1 LLSTIRSPRSPGTK
15 PAGRRSLKFALLTA
29 LVAVAAAALAAPA
42 GASLS
47 AVGPVNPRTGYPDW
61 YQDGTGLQLSLCL
74 DGLPLCS
81 AAPADLAP
89 PDGEAFWWR
98 ATTTLTSGSVK
109 AVMALGQEAAWLDG
123 GRISFGRIRVA
134 ITGATPGGVY
144 SVRHPYGSM
153 TLTADASGVAKQ
165 TTDIGCAAAPCDW
178 AAALGTGLG
187 PALLHWDASPP
198 APQPGYI
205 GDAATPHK
213 VVGSPTGFN
222 AFSVSGP
229 GIAQSTDL
237 LTVEGKL
244 AGPPVPD
251 FDVTGSGDF
260 GATTPGAPVR
270 RTITITSMG
279 VPDATLGRSNLALAP
294 AAIAG
299 PGAGAFSI
307 VGDSCSGHVLASGQT
322 CGVTVQLNP
331 GALGSYNA
339 TLGLGTNAGG
349 RVAAANLGGSV
360 VTAAVANASARS
372 RMSIRRL
379 RTTHRLS
386 RARVL
391 RRGIRL
397 TMQVPANA
405 EIVKFSILRVRGNGR
420 VNRKP
425 IWLGYRVP
433 PSRAGIWRVTLDS
446 RALRRRMKAGLYQV
460 NVTPGVSKR
469 ELGRTST
476 TRIRV
481 TRR

>member
-1 LLSTIRSPRSPGTK
+1 LLSTIRSPRSAGTK
-15 PAGRRSLKFALLTA
+15 PRGRRSLKFALLTA
-29 LVAVAAAALAAPA
+29 LAAVAAAALAAPA

-61 YQDGTGLQLSLCL
+61 YQDGTGLKLALCL
-74 DGLPLCS
+74 DGLPVCS
-81 AAPADLAP
+81 STAADLAP

-98 ATTTLTSGSVK
+98 AQGDLAAGTIK
-109 AVMALGQEAAWLDG
+109 AKMAFAQEAAWLDG
-123 GRISFGRIRVA
+123 GRISFGRIRVT
-134 ITGATPGGVY
+134 ITGAVPGGVY

-153 TLTADASGVAKQ
+153 TITADPSGVAKS
-165 TTDIGCAAAPCDW
+165 TTDVGCGAAPCDF

-187 PALLHWDASPP
+187 PALLHWDATPP
-198 APQPGYI
+198 APPAGYI
-205 GDAATPHK
+205 GDAATPHT

-222 AFSVSGP
+222 GFAVSGP
-229 GIAQSTDL
+229 GISQTTNL

-244 AGPPVPD
+244 AGPPTPD

-270 RTITITSMG
+270 RTLTVTSMG
-279 VPDATLGRSNLALAP
+279 VPDAALGRSNLALAP

-299 PGAGAFSI
+299 PGAGAFTI
-307 VGDSCSGHVLASGQT
+307 VADGCGGHVLASGQS

-331 GALGSYNA
+331 GALGTYNA

-349 RVAAANLGGSV
+349 RVAAASLGGSV
-360 VTAAVANASARS
+360 VTAAVANANARS
-372 RMSIRRL
+372 RMTVRKL

-397 TMQVPANA
+397 TMQIPANA
-405 EIVKFSILRVRGNGR
+405 EIVKFSILRVRRNGH

-446 RALRRRMKAGLYQV
+446 RALRRRLKAGLYQV
-460 NVTPGVSKR
+460 NVTPGVSKKQ
-469 ELGRTST
+469 LGRTST
-476 TRIRV
+476 TRIRI